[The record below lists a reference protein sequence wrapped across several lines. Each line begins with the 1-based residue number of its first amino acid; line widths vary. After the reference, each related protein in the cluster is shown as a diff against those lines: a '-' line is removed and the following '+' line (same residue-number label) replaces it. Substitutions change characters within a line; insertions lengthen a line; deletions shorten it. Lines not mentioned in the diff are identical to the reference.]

1 VSGVSLRCDVL
12 VVGAGIAGSSVAFE
26 LAGRRDVILLEREDR
41 PGYHSTGRSA
51 AMLSE
56 TYGAPA
62 VRALARA
69 SRSFLADPPAGFTE
83 TPLLAPRGML
93 HIARSDQLA
102 ALDAASPTPP
112 SAHRLD
118 RATVCDLVPILDPGY
133 VASGLFEPDAMA
145 IDVDALH
152 QGYLRGVRRRG
163 RLIAGAEVVAVA
175 RGADGWRVQTAAG
188 PITAAVLVDAAGAW
202 ADQLAALAGVRPIG
216 LVPKRRT
223 AILIEPPGGLD
234 PAGWPMVIDI
244 EERFYF
250 KPEAGTLLVSPAD
263 ETPVAPCDV
272 QPEEID
278 IALAAARFEEV
289 TGHAV
294 RRIGHRWAGLRS
306 FVADHA
312 PVVGPDPEVPSFVWL
327 AGQGGAGI
335 MTAPA
340 MARLAAAQITGE
352 PAGLDLEPR
361 LLSAARLR

>member
-1 VSGVSLRCDVL
+1 VPVRCEVA

-26 LAGRRDVILLEREDR
+26 LSASRDVILLEREAR

-56 TYGAPA
+56 TYGVPA
-62 VRALARA
+62 VRALARM
-69 SRSFLADPPAGFTE
+69 SRSFLADPPAGFAE
-83 TPLLAPRGML
+83 TALLSPRGML
-93 HIARSDQLA
+93 HLAGRHQLA
-102 ALDAASPTPP
+102 ALDAAGPTPP
-112 SAHRLD
+112 LVQRLGP
-118 RATVCDLVPILDPGY
+118 AAVCDLVPILAPGY
-133 VASGLFEPDAMA
+133 VAGGLLEPDAMA

-163 RLIAGAEVVAVA
+163 RLITDAEVTGIARDADCWRVETSAGAI
-175 RGADGWRVQTAAG
+175 DAA
-188 PITAAVLVDAAGAW
+188 ILVDAAGAW
-202 ADQLAALAGVRPIG
+202 ADQVAAMAGVRPIG
-216 LVPKRRT
+216 LVAKRRT
-223 AILIEPPGGLD
+223 AILIDPPRGMD
-234 PAGWPMVIDI
+234 PSAWPMVIDI
-244 EERFYF
+244 DERFYF

-278 IALAAARFEEV
+278 VALAAARFEEV

-312 PVVGPDPEVPSFVWL
+312 PVVGPDPEMPAFVWL
-327 AGQGGAGI
+327 AGQGGFGV

-340 MARLAAAQITGE
+340 MARIAAAQITGE
-352 PAGLDLEPR
+352 PVGFDLDPR
-361 LLSAARLR
+361 LLSAARLRP